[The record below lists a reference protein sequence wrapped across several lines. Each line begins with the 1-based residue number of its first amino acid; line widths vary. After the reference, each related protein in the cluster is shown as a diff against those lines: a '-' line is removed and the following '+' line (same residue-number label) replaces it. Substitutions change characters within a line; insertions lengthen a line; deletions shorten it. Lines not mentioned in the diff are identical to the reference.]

1 MLCYNFPT
9 KHCLSCI
16 PSFDGEGRERVMR
29 RGEVKASF
37 LGSLENTLAGPVVDT
52 CCFHH
57 WTWVQSMVRELRSH
71 TPKSVAEKKKKKK
84 KKERR
89 KCTGNNGYQL
99 LLQDCISYMQM
110 ANSGF

>member
-1 MLCYNFPT
+1 M
-9 KHCLSCI
+9 
-16 PSFDGEGRERVMR
+16 FDGEGRERVMR

-71 TPKSVAEKKKKKK
+71 KPKSVAEKKKRRRR
-84 KKERR
+84 KKEENALEIMVTSSCS
-89 KCTGNNGYQL
+89 KIVSVICKWL
-99 LLQDCISYMQM
+99 IVDFSP
-110 ANSGF
+110 